1 MLPRRRPSDSVNM
14 AAGGGALHVGAPGK
28 PSGGFTD
35 VDSSESDGETEPAES
50 FHRRI
55 STNKEIKCSVSTAAA
70 GSERRRRPCCASQ
83 GGTRA
88 AQGPASLCSSSPQP
102 VLTTC
107 WPAYRV

>member
-1 MLPRRRPSDSVNM
+1 M

-55 STNKEIKCSVSTAAA
+55 STNKEIKCSVSIAAA
-70 GSERRRRPCCASQ
+70 GRLGGGAARVVPRRAGRGLSSDLPACMN
-83 GGTRA
+83 TRH
-88 AQGPASLCSSSPQP
+88 GLF
-102 VLTTC
+102 
-107 WPAYRV
+107 